1 MLNNARHLLVESWH
15 LIIYFRYMI
24 DRSIPRNAMLM
35 TKPSEPDRKKEKD
48 EGSKQLSTMT
58 ICGESRKQNKG

>member
-1 MLNNARHLLVESWH
+1 
-15 LIIYFRYMI
+15 MI